1 MLKLHTKAIESF
13 VRCIESAGSD
23 DVQPDHFLATAL
35 CGRGQFLL
43 ELEQYQDATV
53 SFAWCIDLKSA
64 AAAAAFACLAQAFL
78 RNQDPEQVLRDL
90 DIRCT

>member
-1 MLKLHTKAIESF
+1 MLKLHTKAMGSF
-13 VRCIESAGSD
+13 VRCIESPGSD

-35 CGRGQFLL
+35 CGYGQFLL

-64 AAAAAFACLAQAFL
+64 AFTCLAQAFL
-78 RNQDPEQVLRDL
+78 RNQDPEQALRDL